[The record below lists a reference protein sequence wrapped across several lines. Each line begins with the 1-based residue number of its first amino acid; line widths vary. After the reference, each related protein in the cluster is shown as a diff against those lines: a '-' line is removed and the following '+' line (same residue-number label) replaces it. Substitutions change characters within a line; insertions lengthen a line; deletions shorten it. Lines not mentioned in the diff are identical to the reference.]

1 MPALH
6 SPRCS
11 SAVTK
16 LKLPTSLQFE
26 IYRNLDEP
34 DSFYGVEREP
44 SLSSV
49 LDRLDYESNGAKSL
63 LFRGALM
70 DSQMRQSNSISSADS
85 RGIVKSL
92 IMLNLNSVTHL
103 LLSNDHFREAGNEI
117 VSSALYTAR
126 KLEQWDIKAPEANNA
141 EASTIFRAFQGLHY
155 SPSTLRARKHLDREF
170 LATMRSFVGRG
181 KYSQPMKA
189 SLRALAVLTELD
201 EIISSSDPDQLHEAW
216 AQMQSRQQWMQ
227 GGQ

>member
-1 MPALH
+1 
-6 SPRCS
+6 
-11 SAVTK
+11 
-16 LKLPTSLQFE
+16 
-26 IYRNLDEP
+26 
-34 DSFYGVEREP
+34 
-44 SLSSV
+44 
-49 LDRLDYESNGAKSL
+49 
-63 LFRGALM
+63 
-70 DSQMRQSNSISSADS
+70 
-85 RGIVKSL
+85 
-92 IMLNLNSVTHL
+92 MLNLNSITHL

-126 KLEQWDIKAPEANNA
+126 KLEQWDIKAPESNNA

-155 SPSTLRARKHLDREF
+155 SPSTLSARKHLDREF